1 MGFCVFFWKRKK
13 KIEIIAPLT
22 GQWLS
27 LEQVPDQVFSKKM
40 MGDGFAI
47 TPQKGEVVSPVDGE
61 VMNLFPTKHA
71 IGVKS
76 GSGLEILIHVGIDT
90 VELNGEGFM
99 AHVKEGDRIRVGQKL
114 LDFDLERI
122 QSQGKPTVTPVIF
135 PQSAAWNI
143 HWGEQGSLTAGQTV
157 VATLEPKKG

>member
-76 GSGLEILIHVGIDT
+76 GRLEHPLG
-90 VELNGEGFM
+90 
-99 AHVKEGDRIRVGQKL
+99 
-114 LDFDLERI
+114 
-122 QSQGKPTVTPVIF
+122 
-135 PQSAAWNI
+135 
-143 HWGEQGSLTAGQTV
+143 
-157 VATLEPKKG
+157 